1 MYISTLTISNKGLM
15 LLPKKVRD
23 ILGTNTITL
32 SINAQNQ
39 IVLSPIIELGGAL
52 ADYSTKDEI
61 PYDEIRAKSW
71 ENRNKMDIVKID
83 DNVDIDVNDKNNINI
98 NGDQS

>member
-1 MYISTLTISNKGLM
+1 MYISTLTISNKGLI

-23 ILGTNTITL
+23 ILGTNTISL

-52 ADYSTKDEI
+52 SDYSTKDEI
-61 PYDEIRAKSW
+61 PYDEIRDKSW
-71 ENRNKMDIVKID
+71 ENHNKMDIAKID
-83 DNVDIDVNDKNNINI
+83 DNVDIDVDDKNNI

>member
-71 ENRNKMDIVKID
+71 ETHNKMDIAKID
-83 DNVDIDVNDKNNINI
+83 DNI

>member
-52 ADYSTKDEI
+52 ADYLTQPKQRLQ
-61 PYDEIRAKSW
+61 P
-71 ENRNKMDIVKID
+71 
-83 DNVDIDVNDKNNINI
+83 
-98 NGDQS
+98 